1 MRKGDQA
8 HYQFIWRDFGGHSG
22 DELRQKFWSK
32 ETSVTIA
39 NGSGDLEPAFSPDGQ
54 TLAGNI
60 FMAETTPG
68 SGGLD

>member
-1 MRKGDQA
+1 
-8 HYQFIWRDFGGHSG
+8 
-22 DELRQKFWSK
+22 
-32 ETSVTIA
+32 VTIA